1 MSMNEIYRDGVSLPY
16 PVESTVKSGDLVAF
30 ASGLVGVAEV
40 DAKLAEDGTTWMATI
55 RHDGVF
61 AIPAGNNAS
70 GIGEAA
76 FIADADIPDGNVGET
91 VALAVEADGTKIGTV
106 VNINDAGAVYVNLNR

>member
-16 PVESTVKSGDLVAF
+16 PVASTVESSDLVAF

-40 DAKLAEDGTTWMATI
+40 DAKLAADGATYVATI

-61 AIPAGNNAS
+61 AIPAGANTGGVGDSALVVTLPS
-70 GIGEAA
+70 
-76 FIADADIPDGNVGET
+76 GNVGEKIT
-91 VALAVEADGTKIGTV
+91 LGATGTKIGTI
-106 VNINDAGAVYVNLNR
+106 VNINDDGSVYVNLNR

>member
-16 PVESTVKSGDLVAF
+16 PVASTVESSDLVAF

-40 DAKLAEDGTTWMATI
+40 DAKLGEDGSTYYATI

-61 AIPAGNNAS
+61 AIPAGANAG
-70 GIGEAA
+70 GIGDSALITTA
-76 FIADADIPDGNVGET
+76 SVPSGNVGEA
-91 VALAVEADGTKIGTV
+91 VALGATGTKIGTI
-106 VNINDAGAVYVNLNR
+106 VNINNDGDVYVNLNR

>member
-16 PVESTVKSGDLVAF
+16 PVASTVESGDLVAF

-40 DAKLAEDGTTWMATI
+40 DAKVGEDGSTFFATI

-61 AIPAGNNAS
+61 AIPAGANAGGIGDSALVVTLPS
-70 GIGEAA
+70 GNIGEA
-76 FIADADIPDGNVGET
+76 
-91 VALAVEADGTKIGTV
+91 VALGATGTKIGTI
-106 VNINDAGAVYVNLNR
+106 VNINNDGDVYVNLNR